1 MLNRRI
7 QLISLLV
14 GCVIAAGCNASK
26 PVSTA
31 EAAPMTE
38 IPSDENVQPIAAESG
53 VASETTEA
61 KHVGGEYEIAT
72 FGAGCFWCVEAV
84 FEELEG
90 VISVDSGYMGGRVV
104 KPTYEQ
110 VCSGRT
116 GHAEVCRIT
125 FDPAKISFDELLEV
139 FWQTHDPTT
148 LNQQGHDVGTQ
159 YRSAVFYHS
168 PKQKE
173 LAEQWKKVLDE
184 SGAFRS
190 PIVTE
195 ITAASVYYQAEDYH
209 QDYFAM
215 NPYDRYCNAVAKPK
229 IDKVRKVF
237 KDKLKKA
244 GDSAE

>member
-1 MLNRRI
+1 MLTRH
-7 QLISLLV
+7 LHLLPLLV
-14 GCVIAAGCNASK
+14 SCVLAAGCNDSS
-26 PVSTA
+26 PVPIA
-31 EAAPMTE
+31 EAKPMNTNS
-38 IPSDENVQPIAAESG
+38 SDESVPPAAVEHE
-53 VASETTEA
+53 VKATEA
-61 KHVGGEYEIAT
+61 SQTDGQYEIAT

-84 FEELEG
+84 FLELDG
-90 VISVDSGYMGGRVV
+90 VVSVESGYTGGHAV

-110 VCSGRT
+110 VCGGRT

-148 LNQQGHDVGTQ
+148 LNRQGADTGTQ
-159 YRSAVFYHS
+159 YRSAVFYHN
-168 PKQKE
+168 PQQKE
-173 LAEQWKKVLDE
+173 RAEHWKKVLDE

-195 ITAASVYYQAEDYH
+195 ITAASVYYKAEDYH
-209 QDYFAM
+209 QNYFAM

-229 IDKVRKVF
+229 VDKVRKIF